1 MSLVI
6 SSVNNFMTEQEY
18 LLSERVSK
26 VKREYIDGQVFAMA
40 GAKINHNLLSTNI
53 TRHFTNHLDGKP
65 CATFS
70 NDMRLAVGQDYVYP
84 DVMVDCSSLAGDED
98 CLRSPLLIVEVLSS
112 STRKIDTT
120 TKLLKYINLP
130 SLQEY
135 VLVEQD
141 IVAVQVLRRSLNW
154 QPTYYYL
161 GDAVIFESIAL
172 TLAVEDIYARVQ
184 NNEMLEFIQAKSK
197 LSAIPEQN

>member
-1 MSLVI
+1 MSIAI
-6 SSVNNFMTEQEY
+6 SSENTCMTEQEY
-18 LLSERVSK
+18 LRTERIAQ
-26 VKREYIDGQVFAMA
+26 VKREYIDGQVCAMA

-53 TRHFTNHLDGKP
+53 TRHFTNHLDGTP

-70 NDMRLAVGQDYVYP
+70 NDMRLALGQDYVYP
-84 DVMVDCSSLAGDED
+84 DVVVDCSKLSGDED
-98 CLRSPLLIVEVLSS
+98 CLRTPLLIVEVLSA
-112 STRKIDTT
+112 STRKLDTT

-141 IVAVQVLRRSLNW
+141 MVAVQVLRRHLHW

-172 TLAVEDIYARVQ
+172 TLTVEDIYARVQ
-184 NNEMLEFIQAKSK
+184 NNEMLEFIQARSN
-197 LSAIPEQN
+197 SNAIPDDN